1 MDNMKMISFLNEPSS
16 LSKDQL
22 KPKRKKFLLIFA
34 SHKRSSYPA
43 FPFLEIAPMS
53 NDPIT
58 FQPIFMERPWGGRRL
73 ETLLHFSLPPEK
85 KIGELWAIVDRPE
98 AQSIV
103 AEGPL
108 AGKTLQELWTEHREE
123 IFGATHLKNSSPRFP
138 LLCKL
143 LDAAEVLSLQVHP
156 PEPVAKQLGGE
167 AKTECWY
174 ILEADPGATID
185 VGLHRGVT
193 REQFEQ
199 ALHDGTIESTLHRI
213 PIHAG
218 ESMFIPSGRLHALG
232 KGIMIAEI
240 QQNSDTTYRVFDW
253 NRKGLDGKP
262 RQLHLAESL
271 ASINFE
277 DYEPSI
283 QFQDALIIA
292 DSPYF
297 QIEKWTL
304 DKPRLAREE
313 NNFSLITCLT
323 GTVRCGIQTFGP
335 GQFFFVPA
343 SMEEP
348 LLVPAS
354 PRTTLLKISL
364 NIPSHD

>member
-1 MDNMKMISFLNEPSS
+1 MLNTS
-16 LSKDQL
+16 
-22 KPKRKKFLLIFA
+22 
-34 SHKRSSYPA
+34 
-43 FPFLEIAPMS
+43 
-53 NDPIT
+53 IT

-85 KIGELWAIVDRPE
+85 KIGELWSIVDRTE

-108 AGKTLQELWTEHREE
+108 AGKTLQEIWTEHREE
-123 IFGATHLKNSSPRFP
+123 IFGSLHLKNSSSRFP

-143 LDAAEVLSLQVHP
+143 LDAAEILSLQVHP
-156 PEPVAKQLGGE
+156 PEAVAKELGGE

-174 ILEADPGATID
+174 ILEANPGATID
-185 VGLHRGVT
+185 VGLRRGVT
-193 REQFEQ
+193 REQFEE

-213 PIHAG
+213 PVHTG

-253 NRKGLDGKP
+253 NRKGVDDKP

-283 QFQDALIIA
+283 QSCDQSLIA

-304 DKPRLAREE
+304 DKPRLANEE

-323 GTVRCGIQTFGP
+323 GTVRCGTQTFAP
-335 GQFFFVPA
+335 GQFFLVPA
-343 SMEEP
+343 SMENP
-348 LLVPAS
+348 LLS
-354 PRTTLLKISL
+354 PEAPGTSVLRIQIVCSPL
-364 NIPSHD
+364 NLSTPQRNYSALAK

>member
-1 MDNMKMISFLNEPSS
+1 M
-16 LSKDQL
+16 
-22 KPKRKKFLLIFA
+22 
-34 SHKRSSYPA
+34 
-43 FPFLEIAPMS
+43 
-53 NDPIT
+53 
-58 FQPIFMERPWGGRRL
+58 
-73 ETLLHFSLPPEK
+73 
-85 KIGELWAIVDRPE
+85 
-98 AQSIV
+98 
-103 AEGPL
+103 
-108 AGKTLQELWTEHREE
+108 
-123 IFGATHLKNSSPRFP
+123 
-138 LLCKL
+138 
-143 LDAAEVLSLQVHP
+143 
-156 PEPVAKQLGGE
+156 AKQLGGE

-185 VGLHRGVT
+185 VGLHRGIT
-193 REQFEQ
+193 REQFQQ
-199 ALHDGTIESTLHRI
+199 ALQEGNIESTLHRV
-213 PIHAG
+213 PVHAG

-283 QFQDALIIA
+283 QPQDATIIA

-304 DKPRLAREE
+304 DKPRLATEK

-323 GTVRCGIQTFGP
+323 GTLCCGTQTFKP
-335 GQFFFVPA
+335 GQFFLVPA

-348 LLVPAS
+348 LLAPAS
-354 PRTTLLKISL
+354 PRTTVLRTLLK
-364 NIPSHD
+364 

>member
-1 MDNMKMISFLNEPSS
+1 
-16 LSKDQL
+16 
-22 KPKRKKFLLIFA
+22 
-34 SHKRSSYPA
+34 
-43 FPFLEIAPMS
+43 MS

-98 AQSIV
+98 AQSVV
-103 AEGPL
+103 ATGL
-108 AGKTLQELWTEHREE
+108 LTGKNLHELWTEHREE
-123 IFGATHLKNSSPRFP
+123 IFGAAHLKNPLPRFP

-143 LDAAEVLSLQVHP
+143 LDAAEILSLQVHP
-156 PEPVAKQLGGE
+156 PEAVAEQLGGE

-185 VGLHRGVT
+185 VGLRRGIT

-199 ALHDGTIESTLHRI
+199 ALQDGTIESTLHRI
-213 PIHAG
+213 PVHAG

-232 KGIMIAEI
+232 KGIMITEI

-253 NRKGLDGKP
+253 NRKGLDSKP
-262 RQLHLAESL
+262 RQLHLEESM

-283 QFQDALIIA
+283 QPHNAPVIA

-297 QIEKWTL
+297 EIEKWML
-304 DKPRLAREE
+304 DKPRLATMQES
-313 NNFSLITCLT
+313 FALFTCLT
-323 GTVRCGIQTFGP
+323 GSIRCGTQTFMP
-335 GQFFFVPA
+335 GQFFLVPA
-343 SMEEP
+343 SMQEP
-348 LLVPAS
+348 LLIPVS
-354 PRTTLLKISL
+354 SDTTLLQTLLK
-364 NIPSHD
+364 

>member
-1 MDNMKMISFLNEPSS
+1 
-16 LSKDQL
+16 
-22 KPKRKKFLLIFA
+22 
-34 SHKRSSYPA
+34 
-43 FPFLEIAPMS
+43 
-53 NDPIT
+53 
-58 FQPIFMERPWGGRRL
+58 MERPWGGRLL
-73 ETLLHFSLPPEK
+73 ETLFHFPLPPEK
-85 KIGELWAIVDRPE
+85 KIGELWSIVDRPE
-98 AQSIV
+98 AQSV
-103 AEGPL
+103 VVEGAL
-108 AGKTLQELWTEHREE
+108 TGKTLQELWKEHREE
-123 IFGATHLKNSSPRFP
+123 MFGATHLKNSSSRFP

-143 LDAAEVLSLQVHP
+143 LDAAEILSLQVHP
-156 PEPVAKQLGGE
+156 PEAVAKQLGGE

-174 ILEADPGATID
+174 ILKADPGATID
-185 VGLHRGVT
+185 VGLRRGIT
-193 REQFEQ
+193 RKQFEQ
-199 ALHDGTIESTLHRI
+199 ALQEGNIESTLHRV
-213 PIHAG
+213 PVDAG

-283 QFQDALIIA
+283 QSRDQSIIA

-297 QIEKWTL
+297 EIEKWTL
-304 DKPRLAREE
+304 DKPRLAKEE

-323 GTVRCGIQTFGP
+323 GAVSCGTQTFTP
-335 GQFFFVPA
+335 GHFFLVPA
-343 SMEEP
+343 SIQEP

-354 PRTTLLKISL
+354 PGTTLLRTLL